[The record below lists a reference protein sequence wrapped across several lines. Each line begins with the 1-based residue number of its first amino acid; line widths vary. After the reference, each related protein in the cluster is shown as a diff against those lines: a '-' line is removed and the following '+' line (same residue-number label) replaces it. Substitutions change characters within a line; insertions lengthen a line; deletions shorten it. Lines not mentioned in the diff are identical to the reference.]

1 MSSVPETYKTP
12 DHSPSPTP
20 ERAVYG
26 FVVYLLSTAAFLSY
40 ILWLIIPNDVFESVG
55 ITFLPQ
61 KYWAVAVPIY
71 ISVAFFLFVI
81 VIYPS
86 LGMILYTPNLVN
98 GDIRHVV
105 DEYTVYNSD
114 SFRTALPRK
123 IGSDHIARTG
133 DVIPR
138 IVLSDVMKQ

>member
-1 MSSVPETYKTP
+1 MTSASETNKTP

-26 FVVYLLSTAAFLSY
+26 FVVYLLCTAAFLCY
-40 ILWLIIPNDVFESVG
+40 ILWLVIPNDIFESLG

-71 ISVAFFLFVI
+71 VSVAFFLFVV

-86 LGMILYTPNLVN
+86 LGMVLYSPDLA
-98 GDIRHVV
+98 DSDLRHVV

-114 SFRTALPRK
+114 SFKTALPRK

-133 DVIPR
+133 DVFPK
-138 IVLSDVMKQ
+138 IVLRDINKQ

>member
-1 MSSVPETYKTP
+1 MNNTSEPPKTP

-26 FVVYLLSTAAFLSY
+26 FVMYLLSTGAFLSY
-40 ILWLIIPNDVFESVG
+40 ILWLIVPEDIFESVG

-61 KYWAVAVPIY
+61 KYWAVALPIY

-86 LGMILYTPNLVN
+86 LGMCMYTPSLID
-98 GDIRHVV
+98 GDLSHVV
-105 DEYTVYNSD
+105 DEYTVYTSD
-114 SFRTALPRK
+114 SFRKT
-123 IGSDHIARTG
+123 SDRNIEGEHIARTC
-133 DVIPR
+133 DVYPT
-138 IVLSDVMKQ
+138 VLLDKLKA

>member
-1 MSSVPETYKTP
+1 MNSGSEPPKTP

-26 FVVYLLSTAAFLSY
+26 FVVYLLSTGAFLCY
-40 ILWLIIPNDVFESVG
+40 ILWLIVPEDIFQSLG

-61 KYWAVAVPIY
+61 KYWAVALPIY

-86 LGMILYTPNLVN
+86 LGMCMYTPSLID
-98 GDIRHVV
+98 GDLRHVV
-105 DEYTVYNSD
+105 DEYTVYTSD
-114 SFRTALPRK
+114 SFRK
-123 IGSDHIARTG
+123 NSDRNIEGEHIARTC
-133 DVIPR
+133 DVYPN
-138 IVLSDVMKQ
+138 VLLDKLKS